1 MKKRYYILKA
11 GNFKQEKKS
20 GSKDK
25 WAGGRWARLLS
36 AGGAK
41 KSFTEN
47 RGEII
52 VYVADG
58 QKILYQKGWGKNVDK
73 QQEWKANFKK
83 DKGRFFKFK

>member
-1 MKKRYYILKA
+1 MEKRYYVLKA

-20 GSKDK
+20 GLKDK
-25 WAGGRWARLLS
+25 WTDGRWARLLS

-52 VYVADG
+52 VHVQDG
-58 QKILYQKGWGKNVDK
+58 TKILYQKGWGSKVDK
-73 QQEWKANFKK
+73 EQVWIADFKK

>member
-1 MKKRYYILKA
+1 MEKRHYVLKA
-11 GNFKQEKKS
+11 GNFKQVRKS

-25 WAGGRWARLLS
+25 WTDGRWARLLS

-58 QKILYQKGWGKNVDK
+58 QKILYQKGWGTNVDK
-73 QQEWKANFKK
+73 QQEWTANFKK
-83 DKGRFFKFK
+83 DEGRFFKFK